1 MMRQLLSIFIFF
13 LMMPLTANAQEKDR
27 IIIPVN
33 WKEVKE
39 VTDKDPESIRDLVA
53 RMSASKL
60 DTTLTWNERILAY
73 YGQSYL
79 TPYTESNDGRDLD
92 ALMNEGKY
100 EECLAGA
107 KELLK
112 KNPVSLKALFNA
124 AFAIAYILKDSTIQH
139 TVSREEGQNYY
150 YRMQRIFNTIAITG
164 DGTEEQ
170 PFYVTAVSDE
180 YLFMH
185 YYLEIWEF
193 ERQFLTNHCDGFDL
207 KESSDY
213 YSRPQ
218 LFFEITR
225 VLEIEHDLFQ
235 K

>member
-1 MMRQLLSIFIFF
+1 MRQLLRIFVF
-13 LMMPLTANAQEKDR
+13 LLMLPVAVNAQDEDR
-27 IIIPVN
+27 EIIPVN
-33 WKEVKE
+33 WKEVKD
-39 VTDKDPESIRDLVA
+39 VADKDPDKIRGLVA

-60 DTTLTWNERILAY
+60 DTTMTWNERILAY
-73 YGQSYL
+73 YGQSFL
-79 TPYTESNDGRDLD
+79 TPFTESDEGRNLD
-92 ALMNEGKY
+92 VLMGDGKY
-100 EECLAGA
+100 EECLEGA
-107 KELLK
+107 REQLK

-124 AFAIAYILKDSTIQH
+124 AFAIAYILKDTTAQH
-139 TVSREEGQNYY
+139 CVSRNEGQVYY

-193 ERQFLTNHCDGFDL
+193 ERQFMTSHCDGFDL

-225 VLEIEHDLFQ
+225 VLEIERDRYQ

>member
-1 MMRQLLSIFIFF
+1 MMRQLLRIFVF
-13 LMMPLTANAQEKDR
+13 LLMLPVAVNAQDEDR
-27 IIIPVN
+27 EIIPVN
-33 WKEVKE
+33 WKEVKD
-39 VTDKDPESIRDLVA
+39 VADKDPDKIRGLVA

-79 TPYTESNDGRDLD
+79 TPYTESTDGKDLD
-92 ALMNEGKY
+92 ALMNDGKY

-124 AFAIAYILKDSTIQH
+124 AFAIAYILKDSTVQH
-139 TVSREEGQNYY
+139 NVTREEGQVYNY
-150 YRMQRIFNTIAITG
+150 RIQRIFNTIAITG

-170 PFYVTAVSDE
+170 PFYVTAISDE

-207 KESSDY
+207 SESSDY

-225 VLEIEHDLFQ
+225 VLELERDLFQ

>member
-1 MMRQLLSIFIFF
+1 MRQLFSILVF
-13 LMMPLTANAQEKDR
+13 LLLMPLTVNAQEEER
-27 IIIPVN
+27 MIIPVD
-33 WKEVKE
+33 WKEVKD
-39 VTDKDPESIRDLVA
+39 VADKDPERIRNLVA
-53 RMSASKL
+53 RMSASEL
-60 DTTLTWNERILAY
+60 DTTMTWNERILAY
-73 YGQSYL
+73 YGQSFL
-79 TPYTESNDGRDLD
+79 TPFTDSDDGRNLD
-92 ALMNEGKY
+92 VLMNDGKY
-100 EECLAGA
+100 EECLEGA
-107 KELLK
+107 RELLK

-124 AFAIAYILKDSTIQH
+124 AFAIAYILKDTTAQNC
-139 TVSREEGQNYY
+139 VSRQEGQVYY

-185 YYLEIWEF
+185 YYLDIWEF
-193 ERQFLTNHCDGFDL
+193 ERQFMTSHCDGFDL
-207 KESSDY
+207 KESSQY

-225 VLEIEHDLFQ
+225 VLEIERGL

>member
-1 MMRQLLSIFIFF
+1 MRQLFSIFVF
-13 LMMPLTANAQEKDR
+13 LLLMPLTVNAQEEDR
-27 IIIPVN
+27 MIIPVD
-33 WKEVKE
+33 WKEIKDVA
-39 VTDKDPESIRDLVA
+39 DKDPERIRNLVA
-53 RMSASKL
+53 RMAASEL
-60 DTTLTWNERILAY
+60 DTTMTWNERILAY
-73 YGQSYL
+73 YGQSFL
-79 TPYTESNDGRDLD
+79 TPFTESDDGRNLD
-92 ALMNEGKY
+92 VLMKDGKY
-100 EECLAGA
+100 EECLEGA
-107 KELLK
+107 RELLK

-124 AFAIAYILKDSTIQH
+124 AFAIAYILKDSTAQH
-139 TVSREEGQNYY
+139 CVSREEGQVYY

-193 ERQFLTNHCDGFDL
+193 ERQFMTSHCDGFDL
-207 KESSDY
+207 KESSQY

-225 VLEIEHDLFQ
+225 VLEIERGI

>member
-1 MMRQLLSIFIFF
+1 MRQLFSILVF
-13 LMMPLTANAQEKDR
+13 LLLMTLTVNAQEEER
-27 IIIPVN
+27 MIIPVD
-33 WKEVKE
+33 WKEVKD
-39 VTDKDPESIRDLVA
+39 VADKDPERIRNLVA
-53 RMSASKL
+53 RMSASEL
-60 DTTLTWNERILAY
+60 DTTMTWNERILAY
-73 YGQSYL
+73 YGQSFL
-79 TPYTESNDGRDLD
+79 TPFTDSDDGRNLD
-92 ALMNEGKY
+92 VLMNDGKY
-100 EECLAGA
+100 EECLEGA
-107 KELLK
+107 RELLK

-124 AFAIAYILKDSTIQH
+124 AFAIAYILKDTTAQH
-139 TVSREEGQNYY
+139 CVSREEGQVYY

-193 ERQFLTNHCDGFDL
+193 ERQFMTSHCDGFDL
-207 KESSDY
+207 KESSQY

-225 VLEIEHDLFQ
+225 VLEIERGL